1 LSEKMFDAVKNALA
15 NYQDYLEFEDEP
27 TRIIIKLKKYTPKFG
42 EIRPILEQEFNGE
55 YHKFVD
61 KEHQAFWVIQKGK
74 DAAKP
79 AEEKKPVKPAP
90 APKKFAPSLPE
101 DTRISCNYFPFAEVY
116 GKECWWYEC
125 LPHFLLHHSWNKGWC
140 LADWLYRFPLVSR
153 LWNWWAK

>member
-1 LSEKMFDAVKNALA
+1 MIDAVKNALA

-42 EIRPILEQEFNGE
+42 EIRPILEQGFNGE

-79 AEEKKPVKPAP
+79 AEERNPVKPAP

-101 DTRISCNYFPFAEVY
+101 DTMITVSYSRKVCPRQYESMGFSASVEVPI
-116 GKECWWYEC
+116 GLKDDAGLVVTDWVEEKLLKRLKELEQQ
-125 LPHFLLHHSWNKGWC
+125 
-140 LADWLYRFPLVSR
+140 
-153 LWNWWAK
+153 